1 MTASGCTGVHKRGAH
16 AVAIRRNAVREGG
29 QRVLSSRGDPGVELV
44 YRTGANHGVKAIEQV
59 ACGDQRRHTLLDES
73 HGRSEGDGDAI
84 AHGRQKSSDH
94 PCRWWFSR
102 SPIGHR
108 RFIETAPLCPFGDDA
123 AGSCEACIAQSAP
136 DLAGV
141 VASCAPISIERGEM
155 RLQGA
160 HAASEHV
167 GAAAANDPPNGHPR
181 QTESSDDFFDRR
193 AHARQGEDGVG
204 DFLSSSIALPLP
216 PLGAGERR
224 RIDDIR
230 VEGLTEEPAISS
242 GRALWLAYQ
251 KLDNHEQD
259 PERTRRNARSPGGW
273 GYHT

>member
-84 AHGRQKSSDH
+84 ALGRQKSSDH

-181 QTESSDDFFDRR
+181 QTESSDDFFD
-193 AHARQGEDGVG
+193 
-204 DFLSSSIALPLP
+204 
-216 PLGAGERR
+216 
-224 RIDDIR
+224 
-230 VEGLTEEPAISS
+230 
-242 GRALWLAYQ
+242 
-251 KLDNHEQD
+251 
-259 PERTRRNARSPGGW
+259 
-273 GYHT
+273 